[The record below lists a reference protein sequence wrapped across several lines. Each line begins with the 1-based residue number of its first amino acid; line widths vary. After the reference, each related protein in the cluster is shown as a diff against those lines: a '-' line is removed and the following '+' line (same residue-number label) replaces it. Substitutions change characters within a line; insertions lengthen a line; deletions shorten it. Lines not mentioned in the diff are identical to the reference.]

1 MISYRLQFLLV
12 LGSILCLIILLNLIR
27 KYKLELRYSMLW
39 LVLITFVTVLSIFP
53 KSFVIISEA
62 MGIELAVNALFLLA
76 IFSLYTIIFSLT
88 LTLSKS
94 VNKIQSLS
102 QELGLLKH
110 EINELKKK
118 LPQGGTHK

>member
-12 LGSILCLIILLNLIR
+12 LGSILCLIFLLNLIR

-39 LVLITFVTVLSIFP
+39 LVLITFVTTLSLFP

-76 IFSLYTIIFSLT
+76 IFALYIIIFSLT

-102 QELGLLKH
+102 QELGLLKQ

-118 LPQGGTHK
+118 LPQGGTYK